1 MPPTKTTSRSKTSNI
16 NEEFSDFD
24 DDHIN
29 GTKIHEDEILLKEIT
44 IWSVNLKGAPLRIRH
59 LETAIRLAPE
69 NERPLVL
76 AIQDPPNRLAFHNI
90 PGYNIFYSSDNP
102 ITEEQ
107 YPTWGNR
114 ASATATNTATN
125 PSDGTQG
132 ATNPPNAT
140 EPPAIEPL
148 MHSVCFY
155 VHKSIPTTSW
165 QAIMHTGDN
174 NGLVATLHILTA
186 SRILTIHN
194 VYDRNNRLNLRALF
208 QSLDDTEGDAVLVG
222 DFNLHHRSWS
232 VHARNET
239 AKSRDFHEKISS
251 SNMRLLTVPGTI
263 TYSNSQDESIRS
275 STIDLTF
282 ASEEIVPDVV
292 YCRIHPAPGFRSDHR
307 IIETKITRFIGTK
320 VRTKPCLDRVDEK
333 TFTDVLVNHLPP
345 KNHPLST
352 CEQIVSYISKLIQA
366 LRETIRLVA
375 PRIEIGF
382 QRKRQTILEKQL
394 NNRMSQV
401 TSLQESP
408 VITLAMQERIKQL

>member
-1 MPPTKTTSRSKTSNI
+1 MEATNQDHIPIEDVQDVQDVEYMNI

-29 GTKIHEDEILLKEIT
+29 GTKIREDETLLKEII

-59 LETAIRLAPE
+59 LETTIRLAPE

-76 AIQDPPNRLAFHNI
+76 AIQDPPNRLAFHNV

-107 YPTWGNR
+107 YPTWVNG

-125 PSDGTQG
+125 PSDG
-132 ATNPPNAT
+132 T

-165 QAIMHTGDN
+165 RAIMDTDEN

-208 QSLDDTEGDAVLVG
+208 ESLDGTDGDAVLVG

-232 VHARNET
+232 VHGRNET
-239 AKSRDFHEKISS
+239 AKSRNFHERISS

-282 ASEEIVPDVV
+282 ASEEIVPYVV
-292 YCRIHPAPGFRSDHR
+292 YCRVHRAPGFRSDHR

-333 TFTDVLVNHLPP
+333 TFMNELVNHLPP
-345 KNHPLST
+345 KSDSLST
-352 CEQIVSYISKLIQA
+352 REQIVSYISKLIQA
-366 LRETIRLVA
+366 LRETISLVA

-394 NNRMSQV
+394 NDRMSQV

>member
-1 MPPTKTTSRSKTSNI
+1 MNI
-16 NEEFSDFD
+16 DEDFSDFD
-24 DDHIN
+24 DDHIS
-29 GTKIHEDEILLKEIT
+29 GSEIREDETLLKEIT

-59 LETAIRLAPE
+59 LETALRLAPE
-69 NERPLVL
+69 NGRPLVL

-90 PGYNIFYSSDNP
+90 PGYNIFFSSDNP

-107 YPTWGNR
+107 YPTWGR
-114 ASATATNTATN
+114 ASATGNNRAANTATN
-125 PSDGTQG
+125 ATTSATTNPPDGTQG
-132 ATNPPNAT
+132 ATNLPAGT

-165 QAIMHTGDN
+165 RAIMDTGDN
-174 NGLVATLHILTA
+174 NGLVATLQILTA
-186 SRILTIHN
+186 SRLLTIHN
-194 VYDRNNRLNLRALF
+194 VYDRNNRLDLDALF
-208 QSLDDTEGDAVLVG
+208 ERLDDTDGDSVLVG

-232 VHARNET
+232 LHGRNET
-239 AKSRDFHEKISS
+239 AKSRDFYERISS
-251 SNMRLLTVPGTI
+251 TNMELLTIPGTI

-282 ASEEIVPDVV
+282 ADQVIVPDVV
-292 YCRIHPAPGFRSDHR
+292 YCRVHPAPGFRSDHR
-307 IIETKITRFIGTK
+307 IIETKISRLIGTR
-320 VRTKPCLDRVDEK
+320 VRTKPCLDRVDQK
-333 TFTDVLVNHLPP
+333 TFTDVLVRHLPP

-352 CEQIVSYISKLIQA
+352 REQIVSYISKLIQA
-366 LRETIRLVA
+366 LRETIRHVA

-394 NNRMSQV
+394 NDRTSHV

-408 VITLAMQERIKQL
+408 VITPAMQERIKQL